1 MKRPLQ
7 AAAAL
12 ATAAVLGAGIILAAA
27 PADVEA
33 GGCYHKPWKCP
44 TPTATAT
51 PDVTPTPTQEPEPT
65 PTATP
70 DPTPEPTAEPTPTA
84 TPTEVPPDTC
94 LSVNPDCDDLQNPGV
109 ATPAPSST
117 PEATPTATPEATVTA
132 TATPPAPPRT
142 APPAVRTPAPAT
154 PPVQLPPGR
163 TELPG
168 PPDTGSAGLRA
179 ELERTTAP
187 ADGWCAYVMGE
198 RVYVTPCA
206 PWASFKTWTR

>member
-1 MKRPLQ
+1 MKRTLQ

-51 PDVTPTPTQEPEPT
+51 PDVTPTPTQ
-65 PTATP
+65 
-70 DPTPEPTAEPTPTA
+70 
-84 TPTEVPPDTC
+84 VPPDTC